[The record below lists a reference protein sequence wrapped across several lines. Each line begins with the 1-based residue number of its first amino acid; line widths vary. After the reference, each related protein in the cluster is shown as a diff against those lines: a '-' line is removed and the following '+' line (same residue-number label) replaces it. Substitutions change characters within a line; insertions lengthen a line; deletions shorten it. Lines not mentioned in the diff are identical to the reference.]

1 MNISEHSRV
10 WIYQSNRVLTP
21 VEEQQIQQK
30 LDDFTA
36 QWQAHGHQLLAKGE
50 IRHQRFVILSVDEQ
64 QAGATGCSI
73 DKSVKLMKEL
83 EEQFN
88 IDLFDR
94 FQIAYRDG
102 EHIRSC
108 NRQEFED
115 LLRSGQIHPDTTIVF
130 NNMVATRKELHS
142 NWEVPMKNSW
152 HSRVFAEYI

>member
-10 WIYQSNRVLTP
+10 WIYQSNRAFTTA
-21 VEEQQIQQK
+21 EEQKIQQK

-50 IRHQRFVILSVDEQ
+50 IRHQRFIILSVDEQ

-94 FQIAYRDG
+94 FQIAYR
-102 EHIRSC
+102 EEEQIRSC

-115 LLRSGQIHPDTTIVF
+115 LLRSGQIHQDTLVF
-130 NNMVATRKELHS
+130 NNMVATRKELSS
-142 NWEVPMKNSW
+142 NWEIPMKDSW
-152 HSRVFAEYI
+152 HAQVFAELI